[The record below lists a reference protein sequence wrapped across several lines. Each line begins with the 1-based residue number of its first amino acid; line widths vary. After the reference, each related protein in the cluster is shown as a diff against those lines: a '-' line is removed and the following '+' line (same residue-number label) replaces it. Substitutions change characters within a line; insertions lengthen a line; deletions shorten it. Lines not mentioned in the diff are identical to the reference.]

1 MTEKS
6 SIFTGK
12 LSLGVGGCIDTV
24 FLLDCVGFASLCM
37 QDGTNGVN
45 IADLTNALLF
55 EMEMGASWENKLM
68 YQR

>member
-1 MTEKS
+1 
-6 SIFTGK
+6 
-12 LSLGVGGCIDTV
+12 
-24 FLLDCVGFASLCM
+24 M